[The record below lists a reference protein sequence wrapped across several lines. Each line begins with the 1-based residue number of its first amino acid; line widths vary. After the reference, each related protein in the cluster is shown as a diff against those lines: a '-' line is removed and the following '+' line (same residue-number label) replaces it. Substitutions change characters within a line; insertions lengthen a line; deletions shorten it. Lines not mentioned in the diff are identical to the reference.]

1 MNSAKP
7 ASRSVAVRP
16 ATPADVSLI
25 LQLIRDLAEYE
36 RAAEQVVA
44 TEQTLSRH
52 LFGEGF
58 GRGPVAEALIGE
70 IDGVPQG
77 FALYFSNFSTWL
89 ARPGIYLEDLFVR
102 PATRGRGLGKA
113 LLVELA
119 RIALRRGCGRLEWSV
134 LDWNEPAIG
143 FYKALGAVPM
153 NEWTVFRLTGESL
166 ERLGRPRGGT
176 GVPPV

>member
-1 MNSAKP
+1 
-7 ASRSVAVRP
+7 
-16 ATPADVSLI
+16 
-25 LQLIRDLAEYE
+25 
-36 RAAEQVVA
+36 
-44 TEQTLSRH
+44 
-52 LFGEGF
+52 GEGF